1 VRRKEDFRFLT
12 GAGNYTDD
20 INRPGQLYAH
30 ILRSP
35 YAHAEIDGI
44 ETRNAS
50 AAPGVIAVFTGTDLQ
65 IGGLPCGWLVNS
77 KDGSPM
83 VEPPHPVLAR
93 GKVRHVGDPVAV
105 VIAETLEQAKDAA
118 ELVEVSYSTADD
130 VAALVKSDLIKAVH
144 NALDTRPGKQGGSA
158 GVAARWIQ
166 ARPSWIAVG
175 RLR

>member
-1 VRRKEDFRFLT
+1 
-12 GAGNYTDD
+12 
-20 INRPGQLYAH
+20 
-30 ILRSP
+30 
-35 YAHAEIDGI
+35 
-44 ETRNAS
+44 
-50 AAPGVIAVFTGTDLQ
+50 
-65 IGGLPCGWLVNS
+65 
-77 KDGSPM
+77 M

-93 GKVRHVGDPVAV
+93 GKVRRVGDP
-105 VIAETLEQAKDAA
+105 
-118 ELVEVSYSTADD
+118 DD